1 MNGWHPIEPEPQC
14 LTESEQA
21 VKKLLDRGMSYP
33 MIAIKL
39 HMSHET
45 TRDIIYEIRKKEG
58 IMRKPTITD
67 DEKQTM
73 KRLYAEGKTIQEI
86 ADATGRGRNSVDRI
100 VNDRKPA
107 QINPEFEAATNKM
120 IAELRKD
127 KCEAA
132 QIAAANE
139 ARIAAEVAELEDV
152 ENGIPNTP
160 LIAANAEKK
169 SANAEKKSANAEPEE
184 IPGYIRSA
192 LYDQICAINLEI
204 EQREQRIAELKMEL
218 EDFETE
224 RAQIRA
230 WMEAHR

>member
-1 MNGWHPIEPEPQC
+1 MERGSTVNGWQSIEPEPQC
-14 LTESEQA
+14 LTASEQS
-21 VKKLLDRGMSYP
+21 VKALLDRGWTYP
-33 MIAIKL
+33 MIATKL

-45 TRDIIYEIRKKEG
+45 TRDIIFEIRKKEG

-86 ADATGRGRNSVDRI
+86 ADATGRGRSSVDRI

-107 QINPEFEAATNKM
+107 QINPEFEAATNEM
-120 IAELRKD
+120 IAELRND
-127 KCEAA
+127 TSEAA

-160 LIAANAEKK
+160 LIA
-169 SANAEKKSANAEPEE
+169 ANAEKKSANAEPEE

-218 EDFETE
+218 VDYEAE
-224 RAQIRA
+224 REQIRA
-230 WMEAHR
+230 WMEAHT

>member
-1 MNGWHPIEPEPQC
+1 MARKRKE
-14 LTESEQA
+14 
-21 VKKLLDRGMSYP
+21 
-33 MIAIKL
+33 IAI
-39 HMSHET
+39 
-45 TRDIIYEIRKKEG
+45 
-58 IMRKPTITD
+58 TD
-67 DEKQTM
+67 EEKQTM

-86 ADATGRGRNSVDRI
+86 ADATGRGRSSVDRI

-107 QINPEFEAATNKM
+107 QINPEFEAATNEM
-120 IAELRKD
+120 IAELSNRNGT
-127 KCEAA
+127 CEVA
-132 QIAAANE
+132 
-139 ARIAAEVAELEDV
+139 IAAEAAELEDV

-160 LIAANAEKK
+160 LIA
-169 SANAEKKSANAEPEE
+169 ANAEKKSANAEPEE

-230 WMEAHR
+230 WMEAHK

>member
-21 VKKLLDRGMSYP
+21 VKKLLDRGWSYP

-45 TRDIIYEIRKKEG
+45 TRDIIFEIRKKEG

-67 DEKQTM
+67 EEKQTM
-73 KRLYAEGKTIQEI
+73 NRMFAEGKTIQEI
-86 ADATGRGRNSVDRI
+86 ADATGRGRSSVYRI
-100 VNDRKPA
+100 MNDRKPA
-107 QINPEFEAATNKM
+107 QINPEFEAATNEM
-120 IAELRKD
+120 IAELSNRKGT
-127 KCEAA
+127 CEVT
-132 QIAAANE
+132 
-139 ARIAAEVAELEDV
+139 IAAEPAELEDV

-160 LIAANAEKK
+160 LIAANADE
-169 SANAEKKSANAEPEE
+169 KSANAEPEE

-192 LYDQICAINLEI
+192 LYDKICAINLEI

-218 EDFETE
+218 VDYEAE
-224 RAQIRA
+224 REQIRA
-230 WMEAHR
+230 WMEAHT

>member
-1 MNGWHPIEPEPQC
+1 MNGWQSIEPEPQC
-14 LTESEQA
+14 LTASEQS
-21 VKKLLDRGMSYP
+21 VKALLDRGWTYP

-58 IMRKPTITD
+58 IMRKLTITD

-86 ADATGRGRNSVDRI
+86 ADATGRGRSSVDRI

-107 QINPEFEAATNKM
+107 QINPEFEAATNEM
-120 IAELRKD
+120 IAELSNRNGT
-127 KCEAA
+127 CEVA
-132 QIAAANE
+132 
-139 ARIAAEVAELEDV
+139 IAAEAAELEDV

-160 LIAANAEKK
+160 LIA
-169 SANAEKKSANAEPEE
+169 ANAEKKSANAEPEE

-230 WMEAHR
+230 WMEAHK

>member
-1 MNGWHPIEPEPQC
+1 MERGSTVSGWQPIEPEPQC
-14 LTESEQA
+14 LTASEQS
-21 VKKLLDRGMSYP
+21 VKALLDRGWTYP

-86 ADATGRGRNSVDRI
+86 ADATGRGRSSVDRI

-107 QINPEFEAATNKM
+107 QINPEFEAATNEM

-127 KCEAA
+127 TSEA
-132 QIAAANE
+132 
-139 ARIAAEVAELEDV
+139 AELEDV

-160 LIAANAEKK
+160 LIA
-169 SANAEKKSANAEPEE
+169 ANAEKKSANAEPEE

-224 RAQIRA
+224 REHIRA
-230 WMEAHR
+230 WMEAHK

>member
-1 MNGWHPIEPEPQC
+1 MERGSTVNCWQSIEPEPQC
-14 LTESEQA
+14 LTASEQS
-21 VKKLLDRGMSYP
+21 VKALLDRGWTYP

-58 IMRKPTITD
+58 IMRKLTITD

-86 ADATGRGRNSVDRI
+86 ADATGRGRSSVDRI

-107 QINPEFEAATNKM
+107 QINPEFEAATNEM
-120 IAELRKD
+120 IAELSNRNGT
-127 KCEAA
+127 CEVA
-132 QIAAANE
+132 
-139 ARIAAEVAELEDV
+139 IAAEAAELEDV

-160 LIAANAEKK
+160 LIA
-169 SANAEKKSANAEPEE
+169 ANAEKKSANAEPEE

-230 WMEAHR
+230 WMEAHK

>member
-1 MNGWHPIEPEPQC
+1 VNGWHPIEPESQC

-21 VKKLLDRGMSYP
+21 VKKLLDRGWSYP

-45 TRDIIYEIRKKEG
+45 TRDIIFEIRKKEG

-67 DEKQTM
+67 EEKQTM
-73 KRLYAEGKTIQEI
+73 KRMFAEGKTIQEI
-86 ADATGRGRNSVDRI
+86 ADATGRGRSSVDRI
-100 VNDRKPA
+100 VHDR
-107 QINPEFEAATNKM
+107 
-120 IAELRKD
+120 
-127 KCEAA
+127 CEAA
-132 QIAAANE
+132 KIADANE

-160 LIAANAEKK
+160 LIAANAEEN
-169 SANAEKKSANAEPEE
+169 SANAEENSANAEPEQ

-218 EDFETE
+218 ADYEEE
-224 RAQIRA
+224 REQIRA
-230 WMEAHR
+230 WMEAHT

>member
-1 MNGWHPIEPEPQC
+1 MERGSTVNGWQSIEPEPQC
-14 LTESEQA
+14 LTASEQS
-21 VKKLLDRGMSYP
+21 VKALLDRGWTYP

-58 IMRKPTITD
+58 IMRKLTITD

-86 ADATGRGRNSVDRI
+86 ADATGRGRSSVDRI

-107 QINPEFEAATNKM
+107 QINPEFEAATNEM
-120 IAELRKD
+120 IAELSNRNGT
-127 KCEAA
+127 CEVA
-132 QIAAANE
+132 
-139 ARIAAEVAELEDV
+139 IAAEAAELEDV

-160 LIAANAEKK
+160 LIA
-169 SANAEKKSANAEPEE
+169 ANAEKKSANAEPEE

-230 WMEAHR
+230 WMEAHK

>member
-1 MNGWHPIEPEPQC
+1 MERGSTVNGWQSIEPEPQC
-14 LTESEQA
+14 MTASEQS
-21 VKKLLDRGMSYP
+21 VKALLDRGWTYP

-73 KRLYAEGKTIQEI
+73 KRLYADGKTIQEI
-86 ADATGRGRNSVDRI
+86 ADATGRGRSSVDRV

-107 QINPEFEAATNKM
+107 QINPEFEAATNEM

-127 KCEAA
+127 TSEA
-132 QIAAANE
+132 
-139 ARIAAEVAELEDV
+139 AELEDV

-218 EDFETE
+218 EDYEAE
-224 RAQIRA
+224 REQIRA
-230 WMEAHR
+230 WMEAHK

>member
-1 MNGWHPIEPEPQC
+1 MNGWQSIEPEPQC
-14 LTESEQA
+14 LTASEQS
-21 VKKLLDRGMSYP
+21 VKALLDRGWTYP

-58 IMRKPTITD
+58 IMRKATITD
-67 DEKQTM
+67 EEKQAM

-86 ADATGRGRNSVDRI
+86 ADATGRGRSSVDRI

-107 QINPEFEAATNKM
+107 QINPEFEAATNEM

-127 KCEAA
+127 TSEA
-132 QIAAANE
+132 
-139 ARIAAEVAELEDV
+139 AELEDV

-160 LIAANAEKK
+160 LIAANAEQKFENADGN
-169 SANAEKKSANAEPEE
+169 SANAKPEQ

-218 EDFETE
+218 VDYEAE
-224 RAQIRA
+224 REQIRA
-230 WMEAHR
+230 WMEAHT